1 MTKKQ
6 KTMLARIIAAFLIY
20 IPLFAASH
28 KGAMEG
34 LSAPVNFAVFL
45 VPYLVIGWD
54 IVYKAVRGIVNGQ
67 VFDENF
73 LMTIA
78 TFGAFG
84 VGEYSEA
91 VAVMLFYQVGELF
104 QSYAVSRSRQSI
116 ADLMDICPEYANLE
130 KDGELVQT
138 DPDDVEIGDIIVIKP
153 GERVPLD
160 GTVISGESMVDTSA
174 LTGESVPRRVET
186 GSEIISGCI
195 NESGVLRVEVT
206 KEFDDSTVARILEL
220 VENASS
226 KKAQVENFIT
236 RFARYYTPAVV
247 AAAALLAVVPPLAL
261 GAGFGPWIQRACI
274 FLVISCPCAL
284 VISVP
289 LSFFGGIGAASRNG
303 VLVK

>member
-6 KTMLARIIAAFLIY
+6 KNMLARIIAAFLIY

-91 VAVMLFYQVGELF
+91 VAVMLFYQVGKW
-104 QSYAVSRSRQSI
+104 
-116 ADLMDICPEYANLE
+116 N
-130 KDGELVQT
+130 
-138 DPDDVEIGDIIVIKP
+138 
-153 GERVPLD
+153 
-160 GTVISGESMVDTSA
+160 
-174 LTGESVPRRVET
+174 
-186 GSEIISGCI
+186 
-195 NESGVLRVEVT
+195 
-206 KEFDDSTVARILEL
+206 
-220 VENASS
+220 
-226 KKAQVENFIT
+226 
-236 RFARYYTPAVV
+236 
-247 AAAALLAVVPPLAL
+247 
-261 GAGFGPWIQRACI
+261 
-274 FLVISCPCAL
+274 
-284 VISVP
+284 
-289 LSFFGGIGAASRNG
+289 
-303 VLVK
+303 